1 MIPETPGLPFFFTL
15 PMPSVV
21 TSLSLYHSMSFIPP
35 CRIEEGDRGG
45 RGRKGL
51 QRREHLV
58 TTAGVSEH
66 SSARQRPQNFTC
78 SDFML
83 QINVL
88 NMGRQE
94 ALKRGTGL

>member
-1 MIPETPGLPFFFTL
+1 MIPETSDLPFFFTPL

-21 TSLSLYHSMSFIPP
+21 MSLSLYHSMSFISP

-45 RGRKGL
+45 RGRKRL
-51 QRREHLV
+51 QRRERLV
-58 TTAGVSEH
+58 TAAGVSEH
-66 SSARQRPQNFTC
+66 SSARQCPKNFTC

-88 NMGRQE
+88 NM
-94 ALKRGTGL
+94 